1 MTDDTGTTQR
11 TTEYRATRERVER
24 SVLPLAS
31 SVDGRLFRFQAS
43 AHDLP
48 AQVGGYVV
56 LDGPGGGRLGQ
67 VTALELVQE
76 ELGSLAFEGGSDGS
90 ARAETKLVIRLARG
104 AGGLLEGG
112 DIRPFHDAAVRA
124 ATSEELRDW
133 LGRAAP
139 SRARLEIGDLSL
151 AAGVPYALDAGGFGR
166 HTFLCGQSG
175 SGKTYALGLIL
186 ERLLLETDLRVVV
199 LDPNSD
205 YTRMADVRQGT
216 DPELAARYR
225 TATSGVVV
233 RRGTAGDSR
242 LAVRLTDA
250 DPALQAAML
259 RLDPIDDRE
268 EYADLVSLVHEQR
281 LATTTDLES
290 ATGEG
295 ARPIVHRAS
304 NLGVLDWGV
313 WSRPGGP
320 SFVDDL
326 LGGDARFLVADLGS
340 LPTREE
346 QALVAATTLTALW
359 RERAQRRPILI
370 VIDEAHNVCPAD
382 PADAMTAIA
391 AETAVRIAAEGRK
404 FGLYLL
410 VATQRPQKVQENVV
424 TQCDNLVLMR
434 MNSAADLT
442 FAHAAFS
449 FVPASLMDRATTFR
463 LGEALVAGKISPH
476 PALVQMGRRVAEE
489 GGSDVPATWAAPATA
504 R

>member
-1 MTDDTGTTQR
+1 MTDDIVTTQR

-24 SVLPLAS
+24 SILPLAS

-56 LDGPGGGRLGQ
+56 LDGTGEGRLGQ
-67 VTALELVQE
+67 VTSLELVQE
-76 ELGSLAFEGGSDGS
+76 EMGSLGFEGGSDGS
-90 ARAETKLVIRLARG
+90 ARVESKLVIRLARG
-104 AGGLLEGG
+104 AGALLDG
-112 DIRPFHDAAVRA
+112 DPLPFHDAPVRA
-124 ATSEELRDW
+124 ATSMELGEW
-133 LGRAAP
+133 LSRSAP
-139 SRARLEIGDLSL
+139 ARARLEIGDLSL
-151 AAGVPYALDAGGFGR
+151 APGVPYALDAGGFGR

-205 YTRMADVRQGT
+205 YTRMADVRTGT
-216 DPELAARYR
+216 DPDLAARYR
-225 TATSGVVV
+225 SAAAGVVI
-233 RRGTAGDSR
+233 RRGTEGDSR

-259 RLDPIDDRE
+259 RLDPVDDRE
-268 EYADLVSLVHEQR
+268 EYADLVSLVHER
-281 LATTTDLES
+281 GVASLTDLES

-295 ARPIVHRAS
+295 ARPIVHRAR
-304 NLGVLDWGV
+304 NLGTLDWGV

-326 LGGDARFLVADLGS
+326 LAGDARFLVADLGS

-359 RERAQRRPILI
+359 RERTQRRPILI
-370 VIDEAHNVCPAD
+370 VIDEAHNVCPAA
-382 PADAMTAIA
+382 PPDAVTAIA

-410 VATQRPQKVQENVV
+410 VATQRPQKVQENIV

-434 MNSAADLT
+434 MNSAADLV

-476 PALVQMGRRVAEE
+476 PALVRMGSRVAEE
-489 GGSDVPATWAAPATA
+489 GGSDVPASWAAPPA
-504 R
+504 RG